1 MQKFLLFI
9 LISAFSLNVKA
20 QNEKIISD
28 KNAETRNVKGFHA
41 IRVSGGIDLYL
52 TQGTDEAVAISAA
65 DEDVKQRMRTEV
77 EDGVLKIYLEN
88 KGMHWGWHGMKLKPY
103 VSFKNLDELVASGG
117 SDVYPQSKLK
127 VDKLDLRLSGG
138 SDLKDGSVDIR
149 DLFIDQS
156 GGSDVHISGQ
166 VQNLKVEASGGSDLH
181 AYDLTS
187 ENCNINASGGSDA
200 HITVNRELNVN
211 ASGGS
216 DIYYKG
222 TGVIRDMRTSGS
234 SSISKKG

>member
-9 LISAFSLNVKA
+9 LISAFSLNLLA

-28 KNAETRNVKGFHA
+28 KNAETRDVKGFHA

-52 TQGTDEAVAISAA
+52 TQGNDEAVAISAA
-65 DEDVKQRMRTEV
+65 DADVRQRMRTEV
-77 EDGVLKIYLEN
+77 EDGVLKIYMEN
-88 KGMHWGWHGMKLKPY
+88 KGMHWSWHDMKLKAY
-103 VSFKNLDELVASGG
+103 VSFKNLQELVASGG

-138 SDLKDGSVDIR
+138 SDLKDASVDIR
-149 DLFIDQS
+149 ELYIDQS

-181 AYDLTS
+181 GYDLTTD
-187 ENCNINASGGSDA
+187 NCNISASGGSDA
-200 HITVNRELNVN
+200 HITVN
-211 ASGGS
+211 
-216 DIYYKG
+216 
-222 TGVIRDMRTSGS
+222 
-234 SSISKKG
+234 

>member
-1 MQKFLLFI
+1 MQKFLLFM
-9 LISAFSLNVKA
+9 LISAFSLNSRA
-20 QNEKIISD
+20 QNEKIIAD

-41 IRVSGGIDLYL
+41 IRVFGGIDLYL
-52 TQGTDEAVAISAA
+52 TQGNDEAVAISAA
-65 DEDVKQRMRTEV
+65 DADVRQRIRTEV
-77 EDGVLKIYLEN
+77 EDGVLKIYMDN
-88 KGMHWGWHGMKLKPY
+88 KGMHWGWHDMKLKAY
-103 VSFKNLDELVASGG
+103 VSFKNLEELVASGG
-117 SDVYPQSKLK
+117 SDIYPQSKLK

-138 SDLKDGSVDIR
+138 SDLKDASVDIR
-149 DLFIDQS
+149 ELFIDQS

-166 VQNLKVEASGGSDLH
+166 VQNLKVDASGGSDLH
-181 AYDLTS
+181 GYDLTTD
-187 ENCNINASGGSDA
+187 NCNISASGGSDA
-200 HITVNRELNVN
+200 RITVNKELNVN